1 MTEIK
6 REITE
11 EEYRKAIETS
21 PDLLIPEYIHM
32 GYGVYGS
39 SVSIEGDKY
48 YLTYTMGDSCD

>member
-32 GYGVYGS
+32 GYGVYGA

-48 YLTYTMGDSCD
+48 YLNYSRGDSCD

>member
-1 MTEIK
+1 MTDIK

-21 PDLLIPEYIHM
+21 PAVLVPDYIKM
-32 GYGVYGS
+32 GYGLYGS

-48 YLTYTMGDSCD
+48 YLNYSRGDSCD